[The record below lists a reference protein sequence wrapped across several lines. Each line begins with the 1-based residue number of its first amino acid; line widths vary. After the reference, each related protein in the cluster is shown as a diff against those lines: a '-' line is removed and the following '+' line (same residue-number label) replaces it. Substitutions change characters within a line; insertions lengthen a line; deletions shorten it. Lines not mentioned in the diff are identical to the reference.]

1 MSLPESKHRKMARH
15 DMKKRFSH
23 HQQQQAPTL
32 EASESAK
39 REEEEAAA
47 TTAIAAAAS
56 SSASS
61 STFETRSEIDASHLT
76 SPRLSPFSRKRVM
89 TMSQL
94 RHAATR
100 ACVLSP
106 LRKLAVAKSP
116 IAQRIRSEILAL
128 GRSPDVGA
136 QATIARLPSPML
148 IASPRLQH
156 GTPRSSSSRRQRLHE
171 SRFRR
176 SGGSSACSTGS
187 TSLIASASSTRR
199 PMTTPSQ
206 PLYHSHN
213 INNNTPLA
221 RYADRPD
228 DSRFFSPP
236 FVESTKRRLLAHSE
250 EKQAAAHVPVAEK
263 DGRAAAAPTTP
274 PSQPSAGGGTGTT
287 KTTPRLPPTTPASSR
302 TPRSGKPRR
311 IASSRSPLQ
320 ALLGASNTTT
330 AATSSHHRSPS
341 LGASAGSKSSG
352 RKETSADASTT
363 TTRRNLDKRT
373 ARLVFRHT
381 FVSEIAQLRAVDK
394 SNDDATQPAYSVE
407 DGNVTVVIRK
417 RPLFPEEASRGD
429 FDVVSMRDGKACT
442 VYKTALQANMKTCVI
457 TPITYRCSVA
467 LDETSTNPQVYRA
480 VLKPLVTAATQP
492 SSSSSRPPSALLLH
506 FGQTGSGKS
515 FTMAGLERE
524 LVHDLMYPVSVQVLE
539 VSGKACRDLLEA
551 YGGDAASENA
561 SKSAVRILNS
571 GHVSVVGATWVSVG
585 DPDELLLLLA
595 VAKSLRATQATDR
608 NHESSRSHALVT
620 LRLEINGAC
629 LTLVDCAGTE
639 GSYDCMYH
647 SKDRQ
652 VESNEINASLYAL
665 KECIRARAAVSAHAK
680 SAVVPYRSSTLT
692 SVLRPHLESGGPL
705 AVVATV
711 SPNATDTEH
720 TLGTLRTVASLLGTA
735 GYDGSPNV
743 LAPKDRESS
752 RTSPPGRAHP
762 SAPKSW
768 NHEELV
774 RFLRSKHLLG
784 STSRPGAATKPSD
797 KLVVP
802 DTLDG
807 RQLMRMNKMQ
817 IANALHTSRAV
828 ADKVFDLLR
837 AETTLVARLDLKQRV
852 QAKSR

>member
-1 MSLPESKHRKMARH
+1 MSLTESKHRKMARH

-39 REEEEAAA
+39 REEDEEAMVTAA
-47 TTAIAAAAS
+47 
-56 SSASS
+56 
-61 STFETRSEIDASHLT
+61 TRSEEPPDALDLS
-76 SPRLSPFSRKRVM
+76 SPRLSPSSKKRVM

-106 LRKLAVAKSP
+106 LRKLAVARSP

-128 GRSPDVGA
+128 GQSSGVGVV
-136 QATIARLPSPML
+136 QATIARLPSPMPG
-148 IASPRLQH
+148 ASPRLQH
-156 GTPRSSSSRRQRLHE
+156 STPRSSSRRQRLHE
-171 SRFRR
+171 SRFLR
-176 SGGSSACSTGS
+176 SGGSSSACSTGS
-187 TSLIASASSTRR
+187 TPLVASASSTRR
-199 PMTTPSQ
+199 PATTPSH
-206 PLYHSHN
+206 PFPN
-213 INNNTPLA
+213 ISNNNHTPLA
-221 RYADRPD
+221 RHADRPD

-236 FVESTKRRLLAHSE
+236 FVESTKRRLLAHTE
-250 EKQAAAHVPVAEK
+250 EKQAAAPVPVAEK
-263 DGRAAAAPTTP
+263 DGAAAATAATP
-274 PSQPSAGGGTGTT
+274 PTKPIAGGTTT

-320 ALLGASNTTT
+320 ALMGASNTT
-330 AATSSHHRSPS
+330 ATTSGSGSGSSSYHRSPS
-341 LGASAGSKSSG
+341 WGASTGSKSSD
-352 RKETSADASTT
+352 RKETSADASTA

-373 ARLVFRHT
+373 ARLVFRQT
-381 FVSEIAQLRAVDK
+381 FVSEIAQLVAADTA
-394 SNDDATQPAYSVE
+394 NDDATQPAYSVG

-417 RPLFPEEASRGD
+417 RPLFPEEAARGD

-442 VYKTALQANMKTCVI
+442 VYKTSLQANMKTCVI
-457 TPITYRCSVA
+457 TPITYKCSVA

-480 VLKPLVTAATQP
+480 VLKPLVTAATQSSP
-492 SSSSSRPPSALLLH
+492 SSPPSRPSSALLLH

-524 LVHDLMYPVSVQVLE
+524 LVQDLVYPVSVQVLE

-571 GHVSVVGATWVSVG
+571 GDVSVVGATWVSVE
-585 DPDELLLLLA
+585 DPDELLQLLA

-620 LRLEINGAC
+620 LRLVGNGAC

-735 GYDGSPNV
+735 GYDGSPKV
-743 LAPKDRESS
+743 LAPKDRASS
-752 RTSPPGRAHP
+752 RSSPPDRAHP

-784 STSRPGAATKPSD
+784 SKSRPGAATKPSD

-817 IANALHTSRAV
+817 IANVLHTSRAV

-852 QAKSR
+852 QAKAR